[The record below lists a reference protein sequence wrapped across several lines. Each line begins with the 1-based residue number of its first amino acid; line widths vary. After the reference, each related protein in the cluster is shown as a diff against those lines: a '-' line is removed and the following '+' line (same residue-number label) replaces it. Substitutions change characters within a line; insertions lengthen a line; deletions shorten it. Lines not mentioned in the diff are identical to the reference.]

1 MWMAW
6 VLMQAATTPLPAEV
20 ENDLKCMAAISLV
33 APDMPADQQASM
45 GAGMMYFL
53 GRVDHAVPTLD
64 FAGQMKRLITQP
76 DGVERLRAE
85 LPRCSA
91 MLRNRSAALGDP
103 APGPDKPRKP

>member
-1 MWMAW
+1 MLTMLAAI
-6 VLMQAATTPLPAEV
+6 QAVVTPLPAGV

-33 APDMPADQQASM
+33 APDMPADRQASM

-64 FAGQMKRLITQP
+64 FPGQMKRLIMQP
-76 DGVERLRAE
+76 DGEARLRAE

-91 MLRNRSAALGDP
+91 MLRDRSAALIDP
-103 APGPDKPRKP
+103 APAPDEPGKP